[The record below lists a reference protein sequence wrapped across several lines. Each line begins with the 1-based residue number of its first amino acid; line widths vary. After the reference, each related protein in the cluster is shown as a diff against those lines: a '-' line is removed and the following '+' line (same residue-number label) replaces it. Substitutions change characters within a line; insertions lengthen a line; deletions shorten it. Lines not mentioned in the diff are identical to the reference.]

1 MLYKIQLL
9 AKLNLTKQ
17 NYYTKEKIIML
28 RDFICTVDLWGG
40 DKIIKETVKA
50 DNPKKAEQRAKD
62 AVRNRTKIPNGMIK
76 VLKVEVAK

>member
-1 MLYKIQLL
+1 
-9 AKLNLTKQ
+9 
-17 NYYTKEKIIML
+17 ML

>member
-1 MLYKIQLL
+1 
-9 AKLNLTKQ
+9 
-17 NYYTKEKIIML
+17 ML

-62 AVRNRTKIPNGMIK
+62 AIRNRTKIPNGMIK
-76 VLKVEVAK
+76 VLKVEIAK

>member
-1 MLYKIQLL
+1 
-9 AKLNLTKQ
+9 
-17 NYYTKEKIIML
+17 ML

-62 AVRNRTKIPNGMIK
+62 SVRNRTKIPNGMIK
-76 VLKVEVAK
+76 VLKVEIAK

>member
-1 MLYKIQLL
+1 
-9 AKLNLTKQ
+9 
-17 NYYTKEKIIML
+17 ML

-40 DKIIKETVKA
+40 DKVIKETVKA

-76 VLKVEVAK
+76 VLKVEIAK